1 VPDYVKHCVTVAFDI
16 HLTQPNGDV
25 LIFLT
30 GEDEIE
36 EACAMLRD
44 MVTEETEFKAKALGG
59 GNRGTAGTH
68 TSNQPSISSRLVICP
83 LYAGLPPN
91 VQKNAFEPP
100 PRNTRKVVIA
110 SNVAETSVTIPGV
123 VYVVDCLFAK
133 QKVYDAKRGNEALVT
148 TCISK
153 ASANQRAGRAGR
165 IRPGYCYRL
174 CTELGFD
181 ELTNQETPEM
191 VRSDLTSTVLRL
203 KALGVDNV
211 VHFEWLSPPPAANIL
226 TALELLYALGA
237 LDDDARLTK
246 LVGNYL
252 AELPLEPQLGKALL
266 VSQELGCTS
275 EMLPVASYLQIQS
288 PWVGVRGAGG
298 QVRPCAFPKSDGAVL
313 PLTLVTVRTDYLSLF
328 DLAIVQYTPNTG
340 LTFFAYTRRNVWT
353 KSRKGSRWRRATRL
367 RF

>member
-1 VPDYVKHCVTVAFDI
+1 
-16 HLTQPNGDV
+16 
-25 LIFLT
+25 
-30 GEDEIE
+30 
-36 EACAMLRD
+36 
-44 MVTEETEFKAKALGG
+44 
-59 GNRGTAGTH
+59 
-68 TSNQPSISSRLVICP
+68 
-83 LYAGLPPN
+83 
-91 VQKNAFEPP
+91 
-100 PRNTRKVVIA
+100 
-110 SNVAETSVTIPGV
+110 
-123 VYVVDCLFAK
+123 
-133 QKVYDAKRGNEALVT
+133 
-148 TCISK
+148 
-153 ASANQRAGRAGR
+153 
-165 IRPGYCYRL
+165 
-174 CTELGFD
+174 
-181 ELTNQETPEM
+181 M

-275 EMLPVASYLQIQS
+275 EMLTVASYLQIQS